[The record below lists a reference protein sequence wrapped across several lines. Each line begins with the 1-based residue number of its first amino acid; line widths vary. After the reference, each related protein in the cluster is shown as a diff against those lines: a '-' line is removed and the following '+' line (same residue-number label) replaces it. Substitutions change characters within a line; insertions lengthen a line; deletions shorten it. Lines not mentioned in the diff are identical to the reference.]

1 MLTNIDEESVNK
13 SNVPLELQKLHSKDL
28 LFFNDGSWNLSI
40 GTKLI
45 QDAMKRQSSYIDNPA
60 ENSGDFGRYFLTF

>member
-28 LFFNDGSWNLSI
+28 LFFNDGS
-40 GTKLI
+40 
-45 QDAMKRQSSYIDNPA
+45 
-60 ENSGDFGRYFLTF
+60 